1 MNRLTERH
9 LVVVVDDEPGVLSAI
24 RRSLRDEPYQVLTT
38 ERPEQALRWLDYRD
52 ISAVVSDQRMPGMS
66 GMEFLRRVGERSPV
80 TARII
85 LTAFMGPT
93 TREPG
98 VRVVV
103 DSSIG
108 KPWDDRLLKRTIR
121 DFLSEREW
129 ESRGPS

>member
-9 LVVVVDDEPGVLSAI
+9 LVVVVDDEPSVLSAI
-24 RRSLRDEPYQVLTT
+24 RRFLRDEPYQLLTT
-38 ERPEQALRWLDYRD
+38 ERPEQALRWLDSRD

-66 GMEFLRRVGERSPV
+66 GMEFLTRVGERSPV

-85 LTAFMGPT
+85 LTAFMGLT

-98 VRVVV
+98 VRGAV
-103 DSSIG
+103 DSIIG
-108 KPWDDRLLKRTIR
+108 KPWDDRLLRRMIR

-129 ESRGPS
+129 ESRGSS